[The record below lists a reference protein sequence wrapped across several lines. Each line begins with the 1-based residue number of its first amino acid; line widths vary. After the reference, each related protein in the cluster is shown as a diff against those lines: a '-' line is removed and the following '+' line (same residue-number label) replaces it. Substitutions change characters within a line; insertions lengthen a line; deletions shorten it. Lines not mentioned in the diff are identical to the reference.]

1 MNSNDFSQN
10 GNVAREESARD
21 SSTETQRILR
31 SIRSLLIAII
41 VMMSLLLVTI
51 WLGPFLAPQIV
62 LALS

>member
-1 MNSNDFSQN
+1 MNNGDFLQSD
-10 GNVAREESARD
+10 NVAREDSTRD

-41 VMMSLLLVTI
+41 IMMSLLLATI